1 MAGNHLETIFRV
13 VVILRKKSFLA
24 SKFFY
29 LDFRKV
35 QKKDKYIEEEMM
47 KVFAYLQHPKMITDL
62 LLRVWALYICWL
74 WQIFIHAVLHCLLLH
89 LLRFKLDVV
98 GKWNRIIFCSFTA
111 FKKCSTSQGDILC
124 NFSSHLRSL
133 LWC

>member
-13 VVILRKKSFLA
+13 VVILRKKSFLG

-35 QKKDKYIEEEMM
+35 QNKDGYTEEEMM

-62 LLRVWALYICWL
+62 LLRV
-74 WQIFIHAVLHCLLLH
+74 
-89 LLRFKLDVV
+89 
-98 GKWNRIIFCSFTA
+98 
-111 FKKCSTSQGDILC
+111 
-124 NFSSHLRSL
+124 
-133 LWC
+133 